1 MGNWRRP
8 GLRRS
13 QTTGLWIPW
22 PLLEE
27 VTSVLISKSVPRRR
41 EKERVE
47 VAHLKSP
54 WHSKWAPY
62 ACQQVTQRERRTRH
76 RAGAWV
82 TGSPFTKRCKEKE
95 FPFMHLKISQ
105 SLPINLSINRSFNQS
120 LFHLLPFARVHELE
134 QALTSEHLLLFPR
147 LDLALTFPPFQTSG
161 DLALTQL
168 RQILWA
174 AAHLYLP
181 KQNR

>member
-1 MGNWRRP
+1 MGNWRPP

-13 QTTGLWIPW
+13 QTIGLWTSW

-62 ACQQVTQRERRTRH
+62 ACQQVTQTDRRTLH
-76 RAGAWV
+76 RARAWV

-95 FPFMHLKISQ
+95 FPFIYLKISQ
-105 SLPINLSINRSFNQS
+105 SLPINRSFNQS
-120 LFHLLPFARVHELE
+120 LFLSFAPILKGPWIG
-134 QALTSEHLLLFPR
+134 TSSY
-147 LDLALTFPPFQTSG
+147 Q
-161 DLALTQL
+161 
-168 RQILWA
+168 WA
-174 AAHLYLP
+174 SASPSEVRSCPYLP
-181 KQNR
+181 SFPNFRWFSTNPAQTDFVSSCTPLPSQNR